1 MMKTTYLYVPVTDR
15 PDRLSILADRCLE
28 HVLRQMENKA
38 ETSSEDHRIRV
49 VFSVDVLAYFFKLLH
64 KSGAL
69 DSGPLT
75 QLMEAISKNFVTK
88 GLGQNFIS
96 PYSLTTKY
104 KQVVQGTARTV
115 RALLAKMLKQ
125 LDDEFEVI

>member
-1 MMKTTYLYVPVTDR
+1 MKTTYQYVMVTDR
-15 PDRLSILADRCLE
+15 PDRLSILADRSLE
-28 HVLRQMENKA
+28 YVLRQMENMA
-38 ETSSEDHRIRV
+38 ESSSEDYRIRV

-64 KSGAL
+64 KTGAL

-88 GLGQNFIS
+88 GMGQNFIS
-96 PYSLTTKY
+96 AYSLTTKY

-115 RALLAKMLKQ
+115 RVLLAKMLKQ
-125 LDDEFEVI
+125 LDDEFDVI